1 MASQK
6 LTAVWRILTTGR
18 SLEAKMKLMLF
29 IRDFYARLAQDVD
42 ETSLKLG
49 EVRTLQALRS
59 VVDNKIEENKN
70 DTPANKE

>member
-29 IRDFYARLAQDVD
+29 IRDFYAQLATEID
-42 ETSLKLG
+42 ELSLRLG
-49 EVRTLQALRS
+49 EVKTLEALRS
-59 VVDNKIEENKN
+59 VVDTKIEENK
-70 DTPANKE
+70 